1 MGRLTHRTTPG
12 FTYFVTTKTWQ
23 NREIFRVSENAE
35 IVVECILRYRDD
47 GAYQIHEF
55 VVMPNH
61 LHLLLTPSADASIE
75 KAMQL
80 IKGGSSHQIHKA
92 RDHKMQIWQPG
103 FHEESVRDQEDYKR
117 KVEYIHRNP
126 VVANLVSETGEW
138 SYSSVA
144 KQFRMDPM
152 PERLRLFSSG
162 AKALEEERRIVG
174 AKAPTP

>member
-23 NREIFRVSENAE
+23 NDEILRVSENAE
-35 IVVECILRYRDD
+35 IVVACILRYRDD

-80 IKGGSSHQIHKA
+80 IKGGSSHQIHKV
-92 RDHKMQIWQPG
+92 RNHKMQIWQPG
-103 FHEESVRDQEDYKR
+103 FHEESVRDQEDYDR
-117 KVEYIHRNP
+117 KAEYIHRNP
-126 VVANLVSETGEW
+126 VVAKLVTETEEW
-138 SYSSVA
+138 SYSSAA
-144 KQFRMDPM
+144 KRFKMDSI
-152 PERLRLFSSG
+152 PERLKTLSSG